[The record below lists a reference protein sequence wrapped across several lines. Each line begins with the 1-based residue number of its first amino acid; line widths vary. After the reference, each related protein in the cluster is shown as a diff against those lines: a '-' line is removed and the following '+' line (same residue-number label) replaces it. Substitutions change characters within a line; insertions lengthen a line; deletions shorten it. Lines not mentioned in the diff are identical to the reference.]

1 MTDLLRDGLAWLA
14 GQRHDHMSTEVTYHR
29 GAQSVTLRATVGRTP
44 FDVTSDSGVSIRS
57 ESRDYIIRTADL
69 VLGGASSLPLVG
81 DKIHEVDGVTTYIY
95 EVLTPGAVTGAQG
108 ERDPHYVYS
117 DPGRLALR
125 VHTKLV
131 DTLTA

>member
-44 FDVTSDSGVSIRS
+44 FDITSESGISQQS
-57 ESRDYIIRTADL
+57 ESRDYLIRAEDL
-69 VLGGASSLPLVG
+69 VLGGTQRLPEVG
-81 DKIHEVDGVTTYIY
+81 DKIHEVDGSTTYIY
-95 EVLTPGAVTGAQG
+95 EVRIPGSIGSGTPDQM
-108 ERDPHYVYS
+108 EPHYRYS

-125 VHTKLV
+125 IHTKLV
-131 DTLTA
+131 QRT